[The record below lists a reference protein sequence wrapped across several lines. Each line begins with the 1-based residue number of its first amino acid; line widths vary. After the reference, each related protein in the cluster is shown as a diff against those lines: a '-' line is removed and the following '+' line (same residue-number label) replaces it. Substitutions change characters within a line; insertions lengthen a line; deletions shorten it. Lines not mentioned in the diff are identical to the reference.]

1 MFLFFGYQKVCF
13 FIVLTV
19 KKSIFLYFFTYPWY
33 PLCMKAHKL
42 STLSSKGQT
51 TIPQEIRKTLNLR
64 SGDAIAFE
72 VEDDG
77 KVVLK
82 KVRAQDDDLDYLKSI
97 EMTLAPEWM
106 SDDDDDL

>member
-1 MFLFFGYQKVCF
+1 
-13 FIVLTV
+13 
-19 KKSIFLYFFTYPWY
+19 
-33 PLCMKAHKL
+33 MKAHKL

-51 TIPQEIRKTLNLR
+51 TIPQEIRKTLDLR

-82 KVRAQDDDLDYLKSI
+82 KVRAQDDELDYLKSI